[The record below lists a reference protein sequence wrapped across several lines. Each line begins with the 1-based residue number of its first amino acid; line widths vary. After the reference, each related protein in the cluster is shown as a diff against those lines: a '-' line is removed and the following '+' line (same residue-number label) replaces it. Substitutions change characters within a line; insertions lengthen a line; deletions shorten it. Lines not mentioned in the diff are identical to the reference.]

1 MPSACH
7 RRHER
12 LAILSFGTSDRPE
25 EADILDYLSRR
36 DLRSDGLSELLRN
49 APVADQPVTSE
60 EEEGVAEA
68 RAEIARGEVIST
80 EEIRR
85 EFA

>member
-1 MPSACH
+1 MTAKETL
-7 RRHER
+7 RAAVDE
-12 LAILSFGTSDRPE
+12 LS
-25 EADILDYLSRR
+25 EADAAEILDYLSRR
-36 DLRSDGLSELLRN
+36 DTRSDGLSERLRN
-49 APVADQPVTSE
+49 APVDDEPVAPE

-68 RAEIARGEVIST
+68 RAEIARGEVIAA

>member
-1 MPSACH
+1 MDCPSCSATPPVDN
-7 RRHER
+7 E
-12 LAILSFGTSDRPE
+12 
-25 EADILDYLSRR
+25 
-36 DLRSDGLSELLRN
+36 
-49 APVADQPVTSE
+49 PVAPE

-68 RAEIARGEVIST
+68 RAELARGEVISS